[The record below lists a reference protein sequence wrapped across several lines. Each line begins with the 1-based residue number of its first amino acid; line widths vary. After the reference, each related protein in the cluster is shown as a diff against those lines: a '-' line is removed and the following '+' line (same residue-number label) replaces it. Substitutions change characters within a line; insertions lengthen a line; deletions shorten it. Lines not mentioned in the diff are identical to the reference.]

1 MRIRYYMM
9 CFRFE
14 ALVASHLEPEE
25 FGIYM
30 AVGTKKLASGKVM
43 FFEVD
48 PFPRPGAVEPPYFRL
63 DDIETRC
70 APRPDG
76 GPKRSKYIS
85 VYRVLEHLSLEQFGA
100 LYLTTSD
107 GRVLK
112 LDDAPWDGGSSAPAG
127 SSIAPSAVNLYQELC
142 PLLPMVVSTQGPDEF
157 LRGMTDP
164 RNPVSAPRLLIAD
177 LRLNRDVAG
186 HLAGD
191 LPYTDARHIEECVR
205 ELEQDASKPS
215 KTVSRTPRTQG
226 FFRVIR
232 RGFFLG
238 DSTGLKFYRFP
249 TVDELEIHHAG
260 WWRSA
265 QMA

>member
-1 MRIRYYMM
+1 MRIRYYVM

-25 FGIYM
+25 FGVYM

-48 PFPRPGAVEPPYFRL
+48 PFPRPGAVDPGYFKL
-63 DDIETRC
+63 DDIEQRC
-70 APRPDG
+70 APHPDG
-76 GPKRSKYIS
+76 SPKRSKYIS
-85 VYRVLEHLSLEQFGA
+85 VYRVLEHLSLAQFGA

-112 LDDAPWDGGSSAPAG
+112 LDEAPYEGDGAG
-127 SSIAPSAVNLYQELC
+127 PQLNLYQELC
-142 PLLPMVVSTQGPDEF
+142 PLLPMVVSTQGPATF
-157 LRGMTDP
+157 LHGLTDP
-164 RNPVSAPRLLIAD
+164 KTAVSAPRLFVAD
-177 LRLNRDVAG
+177 LRVDRNVAG

-191 LPYTDARHIEECVR
+191 LPYTDARHIEECLL
-205 ELEQDASKPS
+205 ELERDADKPS

-238 DSTGLKFYRFP
+238 DATGLKFWRFP

>member
-48 PFPRPGAVEPPYFRL
+48 PFPRPGAVDPGYFAL
-63 DDIETRC
+63 DDIEERC

-76 GPKRSKYIS
+76 TPKRSKYIS
-85 VYRVLEHLSLEQFGA
+85 VYRVLEHLTLPQFGA

-112 LDDAPWDGGSSAPAG
+112 LDEAPWSGDEPQ
-127 SSIAPSAVNLYQELC
+127 PSVNLYQELC
-142 PLLPMVVSTQGPDEF
+142 PLLPMVVSTQGPEGF
-157 LRGMTDP
+157 LKGMTDA
-164 RNPVSAPRLLIAD
+164 RNPVSAPRLLIGD

-205 ELEQDASKPS
+205 ELELDASKPS

-238 DSTGLKFYRFP
+238 DSSGLKFYRFP
-249 TVDELEIHHAG
+249 SVDELEIHHAG